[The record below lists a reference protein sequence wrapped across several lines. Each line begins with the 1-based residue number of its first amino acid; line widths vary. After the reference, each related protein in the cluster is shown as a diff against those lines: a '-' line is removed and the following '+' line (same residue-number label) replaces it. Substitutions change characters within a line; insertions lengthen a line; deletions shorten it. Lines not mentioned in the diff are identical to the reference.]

1 MKQLA
6 KLLSRLVERWT
17 SDSPKLFVVITN
29 ISIVVSAM
37 AAILLALPISLP
49 AWLVTTLGFLI
60 AFASGFG
67 INSKLTINTNNSNK
81 N

>member
-6 KLLSRLVERWT
+6 QFLSVLVKRWT
-17 SDSPKLFVVITN
+17 SDSPKIFVVITN
-29 ISIVVSAM
+29 VSILVSI
-37 AAILLALPISLP
+37 AAGTLLALPIALP

>member
-1 MKQLA
+1 MKQLGN
-6 KLLSRLVERWT
+6 LLSSLVKRWT
-17 SDSPKLFVVITN
+17 SDSPKLFVTITN
-29 ISIVVSAM
+29 ISVVISIL
-37 AAILLALPISLP
+37 AATLLALPISLP